1 MRAKMRLH
9 TVELGSGP
17 LLVMLHGLVVGN
29 LASWYFT
36 AAPALAERFRVR
48 MYDLRGHGRSERPA
62 GGYDLETMTDDLE
75 GVIGDHA
82 GPVVL
87 VGHSYGAL
95 IALRYTE
102 RHPERVARLAL
113 VEAPLLEGHADDLLG
128 FLKLPEAAM
137 IQALPGDLRGALKAG
152 GRRAR
157 RLLEGL
163 VGLALETSLLRDLAG
178 TRPPADSAIAGLR
191 CPVLAVYGE
200 SSGCL
205 AGADRI
211 RALSPSARVEILS
224 GGHYLPVEA
233 PAALTALLCDFV
245 FADAGAEA
253 AHG

>member
-1 MRAKMRLH
+1 MRLH
-9 TVELGSGP
+9 TVELGAGP

-48 MYDLRGHGRSERPA
+48 MYDLRGHGRSERA
-62 GGYDLETMTDDLE
+62 ADGYDLETMTDDLE
-75 GVIGDHA
+75 AVIGEHA

-95 IALRYTE
+95 IALRYAE

-113 VEAPLLEGHADDLLG
+113 VEAPLLDGHADDLLG
-128 FLKLPEAAM
+128 FLKLPEASM
-137 IQALPGDLRGALKAG
+137 IEALPGDLRGALEAG

-163 VGLALETSLLRDLAG
+163 VGLALQTSLLKDLAA
-178 TRPPADSAIAGLR
+178 TRPPPDSTIAGLR
-191 CPVLAVYGE
+191 CPVMAVYGE

-205 AGADRI
+205 AGAARI
-211 RALSPSARVEILS
+211 QALLPAARVETLP

-233 PAALTALLCDFV
+233 PAALTALLCDFA
-245 FADAGAEA
+245 FGPAEA